1 MIGSQICIE
10 FNHQYLKKQSFSDHI
25 FVADY
30 TEQTKLLPVKRS
42 VEFFCPNH
50 PIDIT
55 YFTIKNDP
63 NITVDGIEFDNLS
76 FVRSGKTLTQCE
88 AVFFPNISTNNS
100 WILFCELKYSS
111 KPYRNGNNLNKAL
124 KQLFR
129 TRYYYV
135 QQSIISITNTS
146 YLIASLPLQSE
157 PFPNFVITPTK
168 LVNLKRK
175 KNIVLRLQNKVE
187 IIDDKLIKV

>member
-1 MIGSQICIE
+1 MIGNKICIE
-10 FNHQYLKKQSFSDHI
+10 FNHQYLKKQNFSDNI
-25 FVADY
+25 YVADY
-30 TEQTKLLPVKRS
+30 TEQTKLLPVKRT

-55 YFTIKNDP
+55 YFTIINDP
-63 NITVDGIEFDNLS
+63 NLSVDGIEFDNLS
-76 FVRSGKTLTQCE
+76 FVRSGITLSQCE
-88 AVFFPNISTNNS
+88 SVFFPSISTKDS

-111 KPYRNGNNLNKAL
+111 KPHRNGINLTKAL
-124 KQLFR
+124 KQLFK
-129 TRYYYV
+129 TRYYYF
-135 QQSIISITNTS
+135 QQRVISITNTS
-146 YLIASLPLQSE
+146 YLIASLPLQAE

-168 LVNLKRK
+168 LTILKRK